1 MILHLHLHLAD
12 AFIQS
17 HSNRT
22 RDLGVAN
29 VMLYQL
35 SYRKALFLS
44 YIISYFI
51 SYLYFQMYLLYF
63 LHIYEYV
70 FIFLFFSQ
78 NVVFKMF
85 LYISESLDIYFES

>member
-70 FIFLFFSQ
+70 CIC
-78 NVVFKMF
+78 
-85 LYISESLDIYFES
+85 ICLDYIYFLIFFTKCSF